1 MVLSNGSLKC
11 PERLF
16 HNIFFLY
23 FWCSFFLINADLKRV
38 ERSRT
43 AKISRFLSWYF
54 NVNNPT
60 LWISL
65 SESSLHSHN
74 TEVFIVESFLLE
86 VISRSQLPQNS
97 KILFLCFRRRLLQ
110 NQCGSDWNITVC
122 AVLVSPY
129 SFHEL
134 PLPNSMRTYLFV
146 TWKS

>member
-1 MVLSNGSLKC
+1 MPRAAISQYF
-11 PERLF
+11 LF
-16 HNIFFLY
+16 ILLMQLFSY
-23 FWCSFFLINADLKRV
+23 QC
-38 ERSRT
+38 RSKKSREESYSQ
-43 AKISRFLSWYF
+43 ISRFLSRYF

-65 SESSLHSHN
+65 GESSLHSHN

-97 KILFLCFRRRLLQ
+97 KILCLCFRRRLLQ

-122 AVLVSPY
+122 AILVSPY

-134 PLPNSMRTYLFV
+134 PLPNSMRIYLFV